1 MGRSG
6 LSRRLGHWWDRVM
19 GPHRTASAPHLHSP
33 TARELRAARARIR
46 ARLDT
51 VPRGSAPDDPDDGPS
66 PSPPGWRMV
75 WAALAALPL
84 AAAILI
90 GVLAPPPGP
99 EPTPA
104 ATSSATAET
113 ADPAAAWRAPAAPL
127 TTSGPEALVAADGA
141 AVPREGS
148 DQAVAAA
155 PAGHRAVAVR
165 PVDPAAAELVREQDE
180 VDVVGLD
187 GTVIAAEA
195 QVLQVRPGSSGTVLV
210 VAVPDQDAARV
221 AAAVVSVEAT
231 VVVNRQS
238 SPSAGDAAPTAT
250 DPVR

>member
-1 MGRSG
+1 M
-6 LSRRLGHWWDRVM
+6 
-19 GPHRTASAPHLHSP
+19 
-33 TARELRAARARIR
+33 
-46 ARLDT
+46 
-51 VPRGSAPDDPDDGPS
+51 
-66 PSPPGWRMV
+66 
-75 WAALAALPL
+75 
-84 AAAILI
+84 
-90 GVLAPPPGP
+90 
-99 EPTPA
+99 
-104 ATSSATAET
+104 
-113 ADPAAAWRAPAAPL
+113 
-127 TTSGPEALVAADGA
+127 
-141 AVPREGS
+141 
-148 DQAVAAA
+148 
-155 PAGHRAVAVR
+155 
-165 PVDPAAAELVREQDE
+165 DPAAAELVREQDE